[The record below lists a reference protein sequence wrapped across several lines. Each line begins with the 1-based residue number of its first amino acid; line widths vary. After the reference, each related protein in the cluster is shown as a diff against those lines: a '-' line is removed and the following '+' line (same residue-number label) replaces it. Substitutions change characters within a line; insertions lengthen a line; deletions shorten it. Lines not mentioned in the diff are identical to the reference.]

1 VSIEGT
7 LSEIKKAVKNNTPA
21 TSLITKVDFEGP
33 EVVLY
38 SKNPSVLAANGE
50 IVKDLARIIRKRI
63 VVRPDASVLMAPE
76 KAAEKIKQ
84 VVPEDA
90 GITDIKFDTN
100 FGEALIESAKPGL
113 VIGKNGRTLSEIKL
127 AVGWTPRVRRTPPIT
142 SKIVRSIR
150 HTLLKSSEERKEIL
164 RKVGRR
170 IHRPPIGR
178 GGYWVRVSALGG
190 FREVGR
196 SSMYLQT
203 PESKVLIDC
212 GVNVAAGENENAFPS
227 LNLPEFSIQ
236 DLDAVIVTHAHLDHS
251 GFVPYLYYMGYE
263 GPVYC
268 TPPTRD
274 LMFLLQWDYLD
285 VAEREGKDLPYPRKF
300 IKKLVK
306 YVIPLD
312 YGEVTD
318 ISPDIRL
325 TLHNAGHILGSSIA
339 HFHLGEGI
347 YNLAYTGDLKFEKS
361 RLFEP
366 ANVRF
371 PRLETLITEG
381 TYGGSGDIQPSRREA
396 EGSMVRIINET
407 INQGGKV
414 LIPVFAVGRA
424 QELMVALEEYMNKG
438 VLNQV
443 PVYLDGMI
451 WEATGI
457 HTTYPEYLNKDLRD
471 QIFHKGRNPFLAE
484 IFERVTGT
492 AMRAD
497 VINGE
502 PSVILATSGMLAG
515 GPAMEYLKALAEDP
529 RNGLIFVGYQSEGSL
544 GRRLQKG
551 WKEIPM
557 KDNGKTRIIPMN
569 MRAHTVE
576 GFSGH
581 SDRNQLI
588 NYIRRIN
595 PKPERIIIAHGEES
609 KCAELAS
616 VLYRVFR
623 AETRAPQNLEV
634 FRVK

>member
-1 VSIEGT
+1 M
-7 LSEIKKAVKNNTPA
+7 SEIKKAVKNNTPP

-33 EVVLY
+33 EIVLY
-38 SKNPSVLAANGE
+38 SKNPSILAANGE
-50 IVKDLARIIRKRI
+50 IVKDLARKVRKRI
-63 VVRPDASVLMAPE
+63 VVRPDSSVLMAPE
-76 KAAEKIKQ
+76 KAADKIKE
-84 VVPEDA
+84 VVPADA

-127 AVGWTPRVRRTPPIT
+127 AVGWMPRVRRTPPIT
-142 SKIVRSIR
+142 SKIVKSIR
-150 HTLLKSSEERKEIL
+150 HTLLESSEERKEIL

-170 IHRPPIGR
+170 IHRSPVGR

-203 PESKVLIDC
+203 LESKVLIDC
-212 GVNVAAGENENAFPS
+212 GVNVAAGEKENAFPS
-227 LNLPEFSIQ
+227 LNIPEFSIQ

-268 TPPTRD
+268 THPTRD

-306 YVIPLD
+306 YVISLD

-361 RLFEP
+361 RLFES

-396 EGSMVRIINET
+396 EGSMVRIINDT
-407 INQGGKV
+407 ISRGGKV
-414 LIPVFAVGRA
+414 LVPVFAVGRA

-438 VLNQV
+438 VLNQAQ
-443 PVYLDGMI
+443 VYLDGMI

-471 QIFHKGRNPFLAE
+471 QIFHKGRNPFL
-484 IFERVTGT
+484 
-492 AMRAD
+492 
-497 VINGE
+497 
-502 PSVILATSGMLAG
+502 S
-515 GPAMEYLKALAEDP
+515 
-529 RNGLIFVGYQSEGSL
+529 
-544 GRRLQKG
+544 
-551 WKEIPM
+551 
-557 KDNGKTRIIPMN
+557 
-569 MRAHTVE
+569 
-576 GFSGH
+576 
-581 SDRNQLI
+581 
-588 NYIRRIN
+588 
-595 PKPERIIIAHGEES
+595 
-609 KCAELAS
+609 
-616 VLYRVFR
+616 
-623 AETRAPQNLEV
+623 
-634 FRVK
+634 

>member
-1 VSIEGT
+1 VSAEDN
-7 LSEIKKAVKNNTPA
+7 LSEIRKAVKEHTPS

-38 SKNPSVLAANGE
+38 SKNPAILATNGE

-63 VVRPDASVLMAPE
+63 IVRPDASVLLNPE
-76 KAAEKIKQ
+76 ETVKKIKEI
-84 VVPEDA
+84 VPEEA
-90 GITDIKFDTN
+90 GITDIKFDSN
-100 FGEALIESAKPGL
+100 FGEALIDSVKPGL
-113 VIGKNGRTLSEIKL
+113 VIGKNGRTLAEIKL
-127 AVGWTPRVRRTPPIT
+127 AVGWTPKVRRTPPIS
-142 SKIVRSIR
+142 SKIVGSIR
-150 HTLLKSSEERKEIL
+150 HTLLKHSEERKEIL

-170 IHRPPIGR
+170 IHRTLLSR
-178 GGYWVRVSALGG
+178 GTYWIRVSALGG

-196 SSMYLQT
+196 SSMFLHT
-203 PESKVLIDC
+203 PESRVLIDC
-212 GVNVAAGENENAFPS
+212 GVNVAANGNENAFPY
-227 LNLPEFSIQ
+227 LNIPEFSIQ
-236 DLDAVIVTHAHLDHS
+236 DLDAVVVTHAHLDHS
-251 GFVPYLYYMGYE
+251 GFIPYLFYMGYE

-268 TPPTRD
+268 TPATRD

-285 VAEREGKDLPYPRKF
+285 VAEREGKNLPYPRSY
-300 IKKLVK
+300 IKKLIK

-339 HFHLGEGI
+339 HFHIGEGI
-347 YNLAYTGDLKFEKS
+347 YNLAYTGDFKFERS

-381 TYGGSGDIQPSRREA
+381 TYGGSSDVQPSRREA
-396 EGSMVRIINET
+396 ERQLVGVINNT
-407 INQGGKV
+407 IKQKGKV
-414 LIPVFAVGRA
+414 LVPVFAVGRA
-424 QELMVALEEYMNKG
+424 QELMVALEEYMNIG
-438 VLNQV
+438 LLRRV
-443 PVYLDGMI
+443 PVFLDGMI

-471 QIFHKGRNPFLAE
+471 QIFHKGRNPFLSD
-484 IFERVTGT
+484 IFEKVTGT
-492 AMRAD
+492 QKRAE
-497 VINGE
+497 VIDGE
-502 PSVILATSGMLAG
+502 PCVVLATSGMLAG
-515 GPAMEYLKALAEDP
+515 GPAIEYLKAFAENP
-529 RNGLIFVGYQSEGSL
+529 RNSIVFVGYQSEGSM
-544 GRRLQKG
+544 GRRIQKG

-557 KDNGKTRIIPMN
+557 SENGKTKVVQLN
-569 MRAHTVE
+569 MQVNTVE

-588 NYIRRIN
+588 NYVRRLN
-595 PKPERIIIAHGEES
+595 PKPERFVVAHGEES
-609 KCAELAS
+609 KCVELAS
-616 VLYRVFR
+616 VLYRMFR